1 VKFLLIVLGCIIV
14 LVWLIRSFFFGKSRL
29 PAAKRCSV
37 CGAVSKYTYS
47 EKAEEEIEHIKSMC
61 IVCLVSQLKNDYT
74 TFSARAVVIQPA
86 PGPPRY
92 VFHSNKEWGES
103 FKESRMDDDT
113 RAFLL
118 DMDTLCRDCGQKA
131 NFLWIESRGLTAQNF
146 GSVLRK
152 GFSETL
158 LPRNPKPISLC
169 GKCCVNHIDEALKE
183 KEIAYLE
190 VSGPKGSEDGFVIPM
205 AY

>member
-1 VKFLLIVLGCIIV
+1 MKFLLIVLGCIIV

-37 CGAVSKYTYS
+37 CGAVSKYAYS

-92 VFHSNKEWGES
+92 AFHSNKEWGES

-118 DMDTLCRDCGQKA
+118 DMATLCRDCGQKA

-190 VSGPKGSEDGFVIPM
+190 VSGPKGAEDGFVIPM